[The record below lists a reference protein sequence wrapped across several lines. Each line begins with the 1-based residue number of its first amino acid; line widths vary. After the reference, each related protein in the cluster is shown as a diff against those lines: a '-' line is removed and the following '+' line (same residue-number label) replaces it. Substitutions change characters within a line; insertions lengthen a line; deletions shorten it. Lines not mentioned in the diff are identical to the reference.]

1 MSWIGRQAVKQA
13 AGGRLGCAGWA
24 GVLLIPVPTVSS
36 WWLAIVGTT
45 GDEVVAPSLRLLAL
59 GVAVMFTAV
68 WLMIAAVPLKVRG
81 RFAKVLARVVAVGL
95 FVGLSLFALGAVWV
109 VVERFV
115 EGDGELGENLVMAG
129 VALFLLAVPLIFVFS
144 KYIPGTG
151 GYQPP
156 EVRRAERQARE
167 LQRELRR
174 RERRERD

>member
-1 MSWIGRQAVKQA
+1 MTWLGRQAVKQA

-36 WWLAIVGTT
+36 WWLAIVGTSD
-45 GDEVVAPSLRLLAL
+45 DEVIAPSLRLIAL

-68 WLMIAAVPLKVRG
+68 WLLIVATPLKIRA
-81 RFAKVLARVVAVGL
+81 RFAKGLGVVVTVGL
-95 FVGLSLFALGAVWV
+95 FVGLSLFALGAAWV
-109 VVERFV
+109 TIERFV
-115 EGDGELGENLVMAG
+115 EQDGGMGENLVMAA

-156 EVRRAERQARE
+156 EVRRAERQERE
-167 LQRELRR
+167 LERELRR
-174 RERRERD
+174 RERQERD